1 MFSTPHA
8 TGSSLHLGDL
18 VVDMFNATKC
28 GVIVGPGNQGVKVS
42 WWSELDS
49 NSQSGMTGLE
59 EVREVDP
66 LRLILLTKAVQC

>member
-8 TGSSLHLGDL
+8 AGSSLHLGDL

-49 NSQSGMTGLE
+49 QKRLHLSEPQQACSQY
-59 EVREVDP
+59 DD
-66 LRLILLTKAVQC
+66 Q